1 MSLTR
6 QKPPSRAGV
15 LPTGWPVR
23 RMPRWVLLAAAGL
36 LVVAV
41 AVGLVHKPSQA
52 ERASDMRGLLQ
63 QVTADIES
71 CAGGVGET
79 LTALRQVQAED
90 RRNSSDVS
98 DTINIAQQGA
108 ANCSPANN
116 ELIDD
121 LEGYQVPESLDSFGL
136 KSAVTS
142 LVAWAA
148 PNAEQVETDVARLLT
163 ATTPQAR
170 GKAQSALSHALAA
183 LDAQRAKVYGPINA
197 AIRALAMHAS
207 PPRLPG

>member
-1 MSLTR
+1 VSLTR
-6 QKPPSRAGV
+6 QEPPRASV

-23 RMPRWVLLAAAGL
+23 RMPRWVLLAGAGL

-41 AVGLVHKPSQA
+41 AVALVHKPSKA

-63 QVTADIES
+63 EVTADIQS
-71 CAGGVGET
+71 CAGGVGES
-79 LTALRQVQAED
+79 LTALRQVQAESP
-90 RRNSSDVS
+90 RSSADVS
-98 DTINIAQQGA
+98 DAISIAQQGA

-116 ELIDD
+116 ELIDN
-121 LEGYQVPESLDSFGL
+121 LENYQVPESLASFGL
-136 KSAVTS
+136 KSSVTG

-148 PNAEQVETDVARLLT
+148 PNAEQVQTDVAKLLT
-163 ATTPQAR
+163 TTTPQATL
-170 GKAQSALSHALAA
+170 GAQAALDRAVAA
-183 LDAQRAKVYGPINA
+183 LDAERTKVDGPINR

>member
-1 MSLTR
+1 M
-6 QKPPSRAGV
+6 
-15 LPTGWPVR
+15 R
-23 RMPRWVLLAAAGL
+23 RTPRWVFLAGAGL
-36 LVVAV
+36 LIIAIAV
-41 AVGLVHKPSQA
+41 ALVHKPSQA

-63 QVTADIES
+63 EVTTDIES
-71 CAGGVGET
+71 CAGGVSET
-79 LTALRQVQAED
+79 LTAVRQVQAEHP
-90 RRNSSDVS
+90 RSSTDVS
-98 DTINIAQQGA
+98 DANIIAQQGA

-121 LEGYQVPESLDSFGL
+121 LENYQVPESLDSFGL

-148 PNAEQVETDVARLLT
+148 PNAEQVETDLANVLA
-163 ATTPQAR
+163 ATTPQA
-170 GKAQSALSHALAA
+170 KAAAQASLNRALAA
-183 LDAQRAKVYGPINA
+183 LDAERSKFDGPISK

>member
-1 MSLTR
+1 VSSLIR
-6 QKPPSRAGV
+6 QEPPRATV
-15 LPTGWPVR
+15 RATGWPVR
-23 RMPRWVLLAAAGL
+23 RTPRWVLLAGAAL
-36 LVVAV
+36 LSVAAAV
-41 AVGLVHKPSQA
+41 ALVHKPSQA

-71 CAGGVGET
+71 CAGGVGES
-79 LTALRQVQAED
+79 LTALRLVQAEN
-90 RRNSSDVS
+90 RPSSADVS
-98 DTINIAQQGA
+98 DAISIAQQGA

-121 LEGYQVPESLDSFGL
+121 LVSYQVPESLDSYGL

-142 LVAWAA
+142 LVAWGA
-148 PNAEQVETDVARLLT
+148 PNAQRVETDVAALLS

-170 GKAQSALSHALAA
+170 GAAQAALNRALAA
-183 LDAQRAKVYGPINA
+183 LDAQRSKVDGPINA
-197 AIRALAMHAS
+197 AIKSLAMHAS